1 MKENIKESFK
11 TYDNNSLPKLE
22 LESKNFKV

>member
-1 MKENIKESFK
+1 MKENIKELFK
-11 TYDNNSLPKLE
+11 IYDNNSFFKLE